1 MAGFHKPVVPRPF
14 FRKTFISSLYISMLG
29 SGTVLGGVYG
39 MFAALAAA
47 QPLGYFLSAAFVKH
61 RFGLENYPLFPSD
74 LEREKTP
81 CSNSPFPGGCHPGS
95 G

>member
-1 MAGFHKPVVPRPF
+1 
-14 FRKTFISSLYISMLG
+14 MLG

-61 RFGLENYPLFPSD
+61 RFGRENYPLFPSD

-81 CSNSPFPGGCHPGS
+81 CSNSPFPRRLSPRFGMSLGNCCSKKPAPPGRQIA
-95 G
+95 